1 MSFQSFPPLVLN
13 HFVLVFWSTRNWQHV
28 VSCADTSTWR
38 ALAPATQQD
47 RIMCAYLWKSSNYAF
62 PTFMS
67 FQPFPPFVLDSYGT
81 ILCFF
86 FLRCLSCRYIYL
98 ACAPVTS
105 SASNNVRILVKN
117 LQNIESLR
125 LCLSSLFP
133 HLFWTHMERFCPPH
147 TLTLSWLPC
156 PLHSHGWTISCLF
169 FDQHATDN
177 TLSLVQTHL
186 RGVRSL
192 QPHSRI
198 E

>member
-1 MSFQSFPPLVLN
+1 MWP
-13 HFVLVFWSTRNWQHV
+13 
-28 VSCADTSTWR
+28 
-38 ALAPATQQD
+38 
-47 RIMCAYLWKSSNYAF
+47 YLWKICELSIPHVYVFPVFSPTCFEPFRACFLINTQLTTRCLLCRHIYVACARSSHTAGSNNVRILVKIIKLCIPHVYVFPAF
-62 PTFMS
+62 PPICFGLIWNHL
-67 FQPFPPFVLDSYGT
+67 VL
-81 ILCFF
+81 F

-156 PLHSHGWTISCLF
+156 PLHSHGCT
-169 FDQHATDN
+169 
-177 TLSLVQTHL
+177 QTHAYHT
-186 RGVRSL
+186 R
-192 QPHSRI
+192 PHTHFFRI
-198 E
+198 Q